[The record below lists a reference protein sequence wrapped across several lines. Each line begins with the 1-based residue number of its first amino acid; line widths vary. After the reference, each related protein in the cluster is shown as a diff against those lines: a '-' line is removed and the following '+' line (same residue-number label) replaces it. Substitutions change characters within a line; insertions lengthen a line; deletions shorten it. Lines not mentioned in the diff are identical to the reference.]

1 MVFFDDI
8 INRTDYVIFDYKT
21 LYEVNDFYFNEITSL
36 VRSNIIKML
45 VDNNAWMEIK
55 SNEDYN
61 KKRLSRLKE
70 LFSAE
75 QCNVIFIKKDH
86 IAMKAI
92 ELSSSNNV
100 LILTDD
106 NSISSFIEKHLQ
118 NSKDL
123 INERITIFNLLSG
136 SATLTKDFENYRG
149 EFETKPKFRYFY
161 NHPANIPNLRTVKP
175 YEKFKVFLSKKGK
188 LELGKMIAQ
197 GGESEI
203 YEINRDGILFKYH
216 SKSFINPYTEKKLKK
231 MTEYDN
237 FDRHLAWP
245 IEVVKSEHNQVVGYT
260 MPRIE
265 GITFSQLKK
274 TSKIDYFE
282 NSLYKAITVT
292 LKQIFNYLNVVKNLH
307 SINILVGDINAKN
320 IIINKDEVFLID
332 CLSIQ
337 IEQYPPTA
345 NTKQYLAP
353 EVKDNPII
361 KKLRSFGNESYS
373 IFMIIKMWLD
383 VLDKQIL
390 NNDLNEEEKGYY
402 NQIKSEIVSI
412 EEELPLKRLTIN
424 KYLSIIVQYIGYFEK
439 RTAKVI

>member
-1 MVFFDDI
+1 MIFFDDLL
-8 INRTDYVIFDYKT
+8 NRADYVIFDYKT
-21 LYEVNDFYFNEITSL
+21 LYEINDYYFNEITSL

-45 VDNNAWMEIK
+45 VDNNAWMEIR
-55 SNEDYN
+55 SNDEFN
-61 KKRLSRLKE
+61 KNRQGRLNQ
-70 LFSAE
+70 LFSSE
-75 QCNVIFIKKDH
+75 QCNVIYLKNNH
-86 IAMKAI
+86 IARKAL
-92 ELSSSNNV
+92 ELGSNSNI

-106 NSISSFIEKHLQ
+106 ESIYKFIEDHL
-118 NSKDL
+118 SKNKDC
-123 INERITIFNLLSG
+123 INERISIFNLLTG
-136 SATLTKDFENYRG
+136 SPVLLKDFENFCG
-149 EFETKPKFRYFY
+149 DFENRPKFRYSY
-161 NHPANIPNLRTVKP
+161 NHPPHVPNLGTIKP
-175 YEKFKVFLSKKGK
+175 YQQFKVFLSKKGK

-197 GGESEI
+197 GGESEV
-203 YEINRDGILFKYH
+203 YEVNREGILFKYH
-216 SKSFINPYTEKKLKK
+216 SKSFINSFTEKKLKK